1 MATEV
6 ELIDNTAKDGVLDLT
21 GQAGP
26 ATNVTAEPDTGAT
39 IDNETGKVDEQPE
52 LDAEGNPVVKE
63 EPELDAEGNPVVKDE
78 TQTEEEAET
87 FYFGDQAVEV
97 TVPDE
102 IAAALTEAGVDQKAL
117 LAELF
122 AKEGKF
128 ELSEDT
134 RGKLEAK
141 FGKLMVD
148 GYLNMYK
155 GLNDQTI
162 AKHAQEQT
170 SAAEQTAAM
179 QSEYKELV
187 GGEEGLNKLESYILS
202 NFDEKQIGS
211 YNAIMGGD
219 NWEAQKMVIQMARQ
233 QMAAHDKQT
242 NGDRSIELLTDGG
255 ETAHKGDDDVTVK
268 GYITGAE
275 YQKLMDSDK
284 YWSDRDYQRKVDSM
298 RSQSI
303 RSGR

>member
-1 MATEV
+1 VATEV

-26 ATNVTAEPDTGAT
+26 ATNVTAEPDTGTT
-39 IDNETGKVDEQPE
+39 IDNETGKVDEPE
-52 LDAEGNPVVKE
+52 LGADGEPVVKA
-63 EPELDAEGNPVVKDE
+63 EPEPGAEVKDE
-78 TQTEEEAET
+78 GTTEEEAET

-102 IAAALTEAGVDQKAL
+102 ISAALTEAGVDQKAL